1 METQYRTQIRMDQK
15 MEKHFVLVHGACH
28 GAWCW
33 YKVATLLRSA
43 GHKVTVLDLAASGLN
58 QKKIQ
63 EVKSFSVYLEPLME
77 FMASLLAEE
86 KVVLVGHSM
95 GGVALS
101 VAMERFPEKV
111 SVAVFTTAYMLNPDL
126 NLLSISE
133 KVEKNIDSNMD
144 SQVMFDDGLDK
155 RPTSFLFG
163 PKMLESMVY
172 QLTPPEAS
180 SINFRPLDL
189 TLASMLVRPHPTNT
203 DTISLEETKVT
214 KERFGSV
221 RRVYVIADQDIIL
234 PEEIQRW
241 MIELNP
247 PDEVKVIS
255 GSDHMVML
263 CKPRDL
269 CTCLEEVS
277 LQYY

>member
-1 METQYRTQIRMDQK
+1 

-58 QKKIQ
+58 PKKIQ

-77 FMASLLAEE
+77 FMATLLAEE

-133 KVEKNIDSNMD
+133 KVHNT
-144 SQVMFDDGLDK
+144 
-155 RPTSFLFG
+155 TS
-163 PKMLESMVY
+163 
-172 QLTPPEAS
+172 
-180 SINFRPLDL
+180 
-189 TLASMLVRPHPTNT
+189 
-203 DTISLEETKVT
+203 
-214 KERFGSV
+214 
-221 RRVYVIADQDIIL
+221 
-234 PEEIQRW
+234 
-241 MIELNP
+241 
-247 PDEVKVIS
+247 
-255 GSDHMVML
+255 
-263 CKPRDL
+263 
-269 CTCLEEVS
+269 
-277 LQYY
+277 

>member
-1 METQYRTQIRMDQK
+1 MDQK

-58 QKKIQ
+58 QTKIH

-111 SVAVFTTAYMLNPDL
+111 SVAVFTTAYMLSPDL

-133 KVEKNIDSNMD
+133 KVEKNIESNMD

-155 RPTSFLFG
+155 RPTAFLFG
-163 PKMLESMVY
+163 PKMLESKLY
-172 QLTPPEAS
+172 QLTPPE
-180 SINFRPLDL
+180 DL
-189 TLASMLVRPHPTNT
+189 TLAIMLVRPHPTNM

-221 RRVYVIADQDIIL
+221 RRVYVVADQDIIL

-247 PDEVKVIS
+247 PDEVKVIT

-263 CKPRDL
+263 CKPQEL
-269 CTCLEEVS
+269 CICLEEVS
-277 LQYY
+277 

>member
-1 METQYRTQIRMDQK
+1 MDQK

-33 YKVATLLRSA
+33 YKVAMLLRSA

-58 QKKIQ
+58 AKKVQ

-86 KVVLVGHSM
+86 KVVLVGHSL

-111 SVAVFTTAYMLNPDL
+111 SVAVFATAYMLNPDL
-126 NLLSISE
+126 DVLTVSE
-133 KVEKNIDSNMD
+133 KVEKNIGSFMD
-144 SQVMFDDGLDK
+144 SQVMFDEELDKRPTTFLFGGLDK
-155 RPTSFLFG
+155 RPIAFFFG
-163 PKMLESMVY
+163 PKMLESKFY
-172 QLTPPEAS
+172 QLSPPE
-180 SINFRPLDL
+180 DL
-189 TLASMLVRPHPTNT
+189 TLASMLVRPHPLKINY

-221 RRVYVIADQDIIL
+221 RRVYVIADQDIIH
-234 PEEIQRW
+234 PEEFQRW

-247 PDEVKVIS
+247 PDEVRVIT
-255 GSDHMVML
+255 GSDHMIMI
-263 CKPRDL
+263 CKPQEL
-269 CTCLEEVS
+269 CICLEEVS
-277 LQYY
+277 LQYN